1 MAAIRPRF
9 GVLLLLWLTGLYL
22 RVPVLVI
29 PPLSPFIGD
38 ELSLDSTTLGA
49 LTTLPVLMLAIG
61 AVPGALAIARLGA
74 RGALMMALVLVA
86 IGSALRGVAE
96 SDLSL
101 LGVSAL
107 MGLGIA
113 VMQPALPALLPR
125 WLSYEQV
132 ALGSA
137 VYMNG
142 MLMGEFISAGLTLPV
157 VMPLVEGSWRAAL
170 WVWSLPALLLVFA
183 LKWPRDHEPDR
194 PVRRPGWMPDW
205 RHPLVWQMGLI
216 LGSSST
222 LFFGLNAHMASLLKA
237 RGALDALDQV
247 LFWFNFMQVL
257 ASFLMLK
264 AAHYWVGK
272 RLPIL
277 LCVMLDC
284 LLVLGFWWG
293 SGAWAVVCVV
303 ALSFCSAILLV
314 LMVSL
319 VPSMVPADEV
329 GRMSAGCFTIGYV
342 VSFVM
347 PLLGGILADTSGDAE
362 DILWVLSGYALLTIP
377 LAWRLR
383 LHSSA
388 HPAG

>member
-1 MAAIRPRF
+1 MAAMRPRF

-22 RVPVLVI
+22 RVPILVI
-29 PPLSPFIGD
+29 PPLAPFIGD
-38 ELSLDSTTLGA
+38 ELSMGSTIMGA

-74 RGALMMALVLVA
+74 RGALMMALVVVTV
-86 IGSALRGVAE
+86 GSALRGVAD

-107 MGLGIA
+107 MGLGIG

-125 WLSYEQV
+125 WLSLEQV

-170 WVWSLPALLLVFA
+170 WVWTLPALLLALA
-183 LKWPRDHEPDR
+183 LKWPKDHEPAR
-194 PVRRPGWMPDW
+194 PLQRTAWMPDW
-205 RHPLVWQMGLI
+205 RQPLLWQMGLI

-237 RGALDALDQV
+237 RGALDELDQV
-247 LFWFNFMQVL
+247 LFWFNCMQVL

-264 AAHYWVGK
+264 VARYWVGK

-277 LCVMLDC
+277 LCATLNA

-293 SGAWAVVCVV
+293 SGTWAVACAVV
-303 ALSFCSAILLV
+303 LGFCSAILLV

-319 VPSMVPADEV
+319 VPAMVPAEEV
-329 GRMSAGCFTIGYV
+329 GRVSAGCFTIGYV

-347 PLLGGILADTSGDAE
+347 PLLGGIWADASGSAE
-362 DILWVLSGYALLTIP
+362 DVLWVLSGYALIVIP

-388 HPAG
+388 HATS

>member
-1 MAAIRPRF
+1 MAAMRSRL

-22 RVPVLVI
+22 RIPVLVI
-29 PPLSPFIGD
+29 PPLAPFIGD
-38 ELSLDSTTLGA
+38 ELSLGSTTMGA

-61 AVPGALAIARLGA
+61 AVPGALAIARFGA
-74 RGALMMALVLVA
+74 KGALMMALLVVA
-86 IGSALRGVAE
+86 AGSALRGVVE
-96 SDLSL
+96 SDFNL

-107 MGLGIA
+107 MGLGIG

-125 WLSYEQV
+125 WLSVQQV

-157 VMPLVEGSWRAAL
+157 VMPLVDGSWRAAL
-170 WVWSLPALLLVFA
+170 WVWTLPALLLVLA
-183 LKWPRDHEPDR
+183 LRWPKDHEPER
-194 PVRRPGWMPDW
+194 PLQRPAWMPDW
-205 RHPLVWQMGLI
+205 RQPLLWQMGLI

-237 RGALDALDQV
+237 RGAFDALDQV
-247 LFWFNFMQVL
+247 LFWFNCMQVF
-257 ASFLMLK
+257 ASLLMLK
-264 AAHYWVGK
+264 VARYWVGK
-272 RLPIL
+272 HFPIL
-277 LCVMLDC
+277 LCVILDSV
-284 LLVLGFWWG
+284 LVLGFWLG
-293 SGAWAVVCVV
+293 SGPWAVACAV

-314 LMVSL
+314 LIVSL

-329 GRMSAGCFTIGYV
+329 GRVSAGCFTIGYV

-347 PLLGGILADTSGDAE
+347 PLLGGMWADASGSAE
-362 DILWVLSGYALLTIP
+362 DVLWVLSGYALIVIP

-383 LHSSA
+383 LNTSHHA
-388 HPAG
+388 IR